1 MRKIGLIGGVGWRST
16 EFYYRFLNEEV
27 AFRLGG
33 LHSPQLAIES
43 LDFAQVRAWVDAG
56 REDKLRDLYLRAA
69 LALKSTG
76 AKVLALCSNAAHTR
90 IAYLQEVTQ
99 MPFVHI
105 STPLVAQIS
114 RNGFRKVLLL
124 GTRET
129 MEHDFMKD
137 SLRSGGTEVVVPKE
151 DERDWL
157 HRMIFED
164 LEQGAASALQKARLV
179 AMIDKYAQKG
189 VQAAILGCTELPLLL
204 EPSHASIPC
213 LDTTRLHALAI
224 LDAALET

>member
-33 LHSPQLAIES
+33 LRSPPLAIES

-56 REDKLRDLYLRAA
+56 REDKLRALYLRAA
-69 LALKSTG
+69 CALKSTG

-90 IAYLQEVTQ
+90 IAYLQEITQ

-105 STPLVAQIS
+105 STPLVAEIS
-114 RNGFRKVLLL
+114 RNGFKKVLLL

-137 SLRSGGTEVVVPKE
+137 ALCSGGTEVVVPDE
-151 DERDWL
+151 NERDWL

-164 LEQGAASALQKARLV
+164 LEQGTATTLQKAQLV
-179 AMIDKYAQKG
+179 AMIDTYAKAG

-204 EPSHASIPC
+204 GPSYACIPC
-213 LDTTRLHALAI
+213 LDTTRLHAQAI